1 MNALLTNF
9 VIIFQTLSMKLIL
22 SLILDIMAG
31 TKEGRFSWTVNSWT
45 PEAKEK
51 AQ

>member
-1 MNALLTNF
+1 MKALLTSLVTMF
-9 VIIFQTLSMKLIL
+9 HTLSMKLIL
-22 SLILDIMAG
+22 SLMVDIMAG
-31 TKEGRFSWTVNSWT
+31 TKEGGFSWTVNSWT